1 MAALAEV
8 IRTKEA
14 EEAAKKYKEKKVRD
28 ATDAEKSE
36 AMGLGEGEDPTDAIA
51 KAVEANVG
59 EGAETVTD

>member
-1 MAALAEV
+1 MEALAEV

-28 ATDAEKSE
+28 ASDAEKAE

-59 EGAETVTD
+59 EGAEAE